1 MLNREGEEDSYM
13 GKKDSKKYFAV
24 LIAIVLIGEI
34 IAYLVPSNLYVFVT
48 VLTLSFA
55 LFIIA
60 TNITNTKQARVGV
73 GLLIAASFFDLM
85 NIVSGNMYVSSQ
97 AIVGTPDV
105 TRASSFLL
113 IFIAIAILKAV
124 GVVLLAALI
133 LQD

>member
-1 MLNREGEEDSYM
+1 M

-60 TNITNTKQARVGV
+60 TNITNTKQALVGV

>member
-1 MLNREGEEDSYM
+1 MLNREDEEDSCM

-24 LIAIVLIGEI
+24 LIAIVLFGEI

-60 TNITNTKQARVGV
+60 ANIANTKQSRIGV
-73 GLLIAASFFDLM
+73 GLLIAASIFDFM
-85 NIVSGNMYVSSQ
+85 NIVSGNMYVSSH

-124 GVVLLAALI
+124 GVVLLAALV